1 MKKHHFILWIFILC
15 VGLISCNNEVETS
28 LPFEQDSKASKFED
42 LKNNITRITQLIYKE
57 CYDEENIDYDK
68 MDRILQEN
76 GFPTLL
82 DFSKTRSNRTI
93 SSVDL
98 AKSHLSKNQIVILDK
113 ILLLIE
119 PTKED
124 FERIKIESS
133 ATLEGQELETMLLAI
148 DGIEAVYFGIKEG
161 VSSSIQTRGVNA
173 MTFICNLNA
182 SGIGTIWG
190 AVAGGIAASTG
201 VGLVVGLVVGAAVST
216 ISCG

>member
-1 MKKHHFILWIFILC
+1 LC
-15 VGLISCNNEVETS
+15 IGLISCNNKVETS
-28 LPFEQDSKASKFED
+28 LPFEQGSKANRFED
-42 LKNNITRITQLIYKE
+42 LKDNVTKITQLIYKE
-57 CYDEENIDYDK
+57 CYDGENIDYDK
-68 MDRILQEN
+68 MDCILQEN

-82 DFSKTRSNRTI
+82 GFSKTRNTGII

-98 AKSHLSKNQIVILDK
+98 AKSHLSEKQLIIFDRILS
-113 ILLLIE
+113 LNE

-124 FERIKIESS
+124 FEKIKIDSS
-133 ATLEGQELETMLLAI
+133 ATLEGEELETMLLTI
-148 DGIEAVYFGIKEG
+148 DGTEAVYFGMKDG

-190 AVAGGIAASTG
+190 VVAGGIAASTG

>member
-1 MKKHHFILWIFILC
+1 MKKHHFILWIFTLC
-15 VGLISCNNEVETS
+15 VGLISCNNEIETS
-28 LPFEQDSKASKFED
+28 LSFEQGSKANKFED
-42 LKNNITRITQLIYKE
+42 LKDNVTKATQLIYKK
-57 CYDEENIDYDK
+57 CYDGENIDYDK
-68 MDRILQEN
+68 MDCILQEN

-82 DFSKTRSNRTI
+82 DFSKTRSIGTI
-93 SSVDL
+93 ASVDL
-98 AKSHLSKNQIVILDK
+98 AKSHLSEKQLVIFDK
-113 ILLLIE
+113 ILLLNE

-124 FERIKIESS
+124 FEKIKIESS
-133 ATLEGQELETMLLAI
+133 AILEGEDLETMLLAI
-148 DGIEAVYFGIKEG
+148 DGTEAVYFGMKDG

>member
-1 MKKHHFILWIFILC
+1 MKKQHFILWIIILC
-15 VGLISCNNEVETS
+15 VGLISCNNEAEIS
-28 LPFEQDSKASKFED
+28 LPLEQNSKANEFED
-42 LKNNITRITQLIYKE
+42 LKDNVTKTTQLIYKG
-57 CYDEENIDYDK
+57 CYDGENIDYDK

-82 DFSKTRSNRTI
+82 DFSKKRSTGTI

-98 AKSHLSKNQIVILDK
+98 AKSHLSEKQLIIFDK
-113 ILLLIE
+113 ILSLNE

-124 FERIKIESS
+124 FEKIKIESS
-133 ATLEGQELETMLLAI
+133 ATLEGEELETMLLAI
-148 DGIEAVYFGIKEG
+148 DGTEAVYFGMKDG
-161 VSSSIQTRGVNA
+161 VSYSIQTRGVNA

-201 VGLVVGLVVGAAVST
+201 VGLVVGLVVGAAIST